1 MRRQTYGLLSHL
13 TPADIS
19 RQELLHPTFL
29 IVFLVKF
36 SFCCFS
42 CTDICHLFGKL
53 RLLYPTLV
61 ISDALIAQFTHAGAK
76 LHCVVTET
84 RLKAP
89 RPRAGIETATR

>member
-61 ISDALIAQFTHAGAK
+61 ISDALIAQFTH
-76 LHCVVTET
+76 LRRCQITLRVN

-89 RPRAGIETATR
+89 RPRTGVETATR